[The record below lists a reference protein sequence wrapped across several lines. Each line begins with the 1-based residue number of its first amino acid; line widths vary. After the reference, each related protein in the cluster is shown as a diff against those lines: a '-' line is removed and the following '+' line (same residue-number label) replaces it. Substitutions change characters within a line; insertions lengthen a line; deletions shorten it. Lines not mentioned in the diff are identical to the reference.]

1 MSTLHK
7 RLARKHH
14 NGSKKENRP
23 NTKQQEQ
30 EQEQEHHQS
39 IFLDLSDQSRA
50 LYYLGL
56 TYHLKAKELLY
67 STGGVLNENI
77 RTLLNKSIVYYEQN
91 LDLNKELN
99 DKVAEGRTLG
109 NIGNVN
115 YLLQDYSTSIEYL
128 DKRLTIAKECNDR
141 AGERRAHGNLG
152 NAYLYLEDFDKAL
165 HHYREAM
172 NIGEIMNDESFM
184 ARMNF
189 TIGRVYCLKHDYE
202 TAIYFHEKH
211 LNFARQLEDSIGQCR
226 AYYVLSQLNEKINQ
240 YDKAKKYE
248 SLYKALARE
257 INEPTEDNIS
267 MSTKSGPTNILLNN
281 LRTDSSS
288 LNLSEGAGTN
298 NGSSASSSHSPYS
311 AHSNASVNSS
321 VTDVRSYTG
330 SHTIGR
336 NDKSI
341 SNKSKKN
348 KLNSYSLKTNLM
360 HHLGKK
366 SPSTPRKESLPADHD
381 ELVELVCRMQKSR
394 FEDQRCDLKTTTHET
409 TNSIRGHRPS
419 AQLEDILN
427 TVDRLQ
433 RFRLNDQR
441 TNLPSAINHDNNNNN
456 TSTTNESLSQLNEQ
470 FFDQLAKCQDSRLDD
485 QRAVLV
491 PIHNHNAS
499 NDNSSTRPTSASTIT
514 SSSSITTTADIELL
528 SKDSSNESTSKT
540 LPDDDFFSLLNRLQS
555 RRIDQQRTCLP
566 STINANS
573 PLTSPTSSSTPSK
586 RTRVKQ

>member
-7 RLARKHH
+7 RFARKYPD
-14 NGSKKENRP
+14 GSKKENRP

-30 EQEQEHHQS
+30 EQEHHHNQQQP
-39 IFLDLSDQSRA
+39 IFLDSSDQSRA

-56 TYHLKAKELLY
+56 TYHLKAKELLC
-67 STGGVLNENI
+67 STGGLLNDNI

-128 DKRLTIAKECNDR
+128 DKRLAIAKECNDR
-141 AGERRAHGNLG
+141 AGQRRAHGNLG

-165 HHYREAM
+165 NHYREAM
-172 NIGEIMNDESFM
+172 NIGELMNDESFM

-189 TIGRVYCLKHDYE
+189 TIGRVYSLKHDYE

-211 LNFARQLEDSIGQCR
+211 LNLARQLEDSIGQCR
-226 AYYVLSQLNEKINQ
+226 AYYVLSQLNENINHL
-240 YDKAKKYE
+240 DKSKKYE

-257 INEPTEDNIS
+257 IDEPTEDTIS
-267 MSTKSGPTNILLNN
+267 MSTRSGPTNTLLKN
-281 LRTDSSS
+281 LRTDSISIS
-288 LNLSEGAGTN
+288 LSEGAGTN
-298 NGSSASSSHSPYS
+298 NASSSHSPHS

-321 VTDVRSYTG
+321 TNDVRSYTG
-330 SHTIGR
+330 SHNIAT
-336 NDKSI
+336 NEKSM
-341 SNKSKKN
+341 SNKSKKS

-366 SPSTPRKESLPADHD
+366 SPTTPRKESLPADHD

-394 FEDQRCDLKTTTHET
+394 FEDQRCDFKTTTHET
-409 TNSIRGHRPS
+409 SNALRGHRPS

-441 TNLPSAINHDNNNNN
+441 TTLPSTINHDNNNNN
-456 TSTTNESLSQLNEQ
+456 TSTTHESLSQMNEQ
-470 FFDQLAKCQDSRLDD
+470 FFDQLSKCQDSRLDD
-485 QRAVLV
+485 QRAVLI
-491 PIHNHNAS
+491 PIHNHNTS
-499 NDNSSTRPTSASTIT
+499 NDNSSTRPTSAS
-514 SSSSITTTADIELL
+514 SATTTTTIESL

-566 STINANS
+566 STMNANS